1 MFQTINQCSMQI
13 ILWLQFCG
21 VWQKRNYI
29 DTGRNM
35 ETELG
40 RDSFLEGLECV
51 IRLQKAYCEYIR
63 TTPLKCYYDQK
74 LTSIFFFDV
83 LSRQVSSL
91 YVHGKCD
98 QLSHDFWLR
107 PATITKFTYDR
118 EQLRKLGRKGEVT
131 SSNQDSNVA
140 TLVAK
145 LKLTLK

>member
-74 LTSIFFFDV
+74 LTSIFFF
-83 LSRQVSSL
+83 SM
-91 YVHGKCD
+91 YYH
-98 QLSHDFWLR
+98 
-107 PATITKFTYDR
+107 AKF
-118 EQLRKLGRKGEVT
+118 
-131 SSNQDSNVA
+131 
-140 TLVAK
+140 
-145 LKLTLK
+145 